1 MINSE
6 FPNDPEILAR
16 VGAIT
21 SQLLKDLPNASEH
34 RGQTILERALRH
46 AAETEQ
52 RIANQL
58 ERIAELENLS
68 FTDPM
73 TVLHNRRGF

>member
-1 MINSE
+1 MINRE

-34 RGQTILERALRH
+34 RGQTILERALH
-46 AAETEQ
+46 YAAETQQ
-52 RIANQL
+52 RMANQL

-73 TVLHNRRGF
+73 TGLRNRRGF